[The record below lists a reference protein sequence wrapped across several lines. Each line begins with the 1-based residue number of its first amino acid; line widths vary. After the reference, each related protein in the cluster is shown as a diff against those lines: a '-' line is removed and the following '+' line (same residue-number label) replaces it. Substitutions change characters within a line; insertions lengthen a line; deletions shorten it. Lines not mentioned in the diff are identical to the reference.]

1 MRLDSETISLYSVI
15 SPFGEMSL
23 WSEMR
28 EDELREKG
36 EKAIRDCIDRVPFL
50 KIRDFQAEPESS
62 GKHPDF
68 LVRLET
74 IRGEFNLIVEAKS
87 SGQPRIARQAIDQLH
102 SYSAPVP
109 NPYAV
114 LLAPYISSP
123 TARLCETEGVGYVD
137 LAGNCRLSFGQVY
150 IEQRGKENPYSEK
163 RELRSLYSP
172 KSERILRV
180 LLTARQSAWKVK
192 KLAAAADVSLG
203 LVSKVKRVL
212 EDREWLDPHAS
223 GMRLRDPEASL
234 REWATEYPYRKHQA
248 KQYYSFASG
257 VDLERSIA
265 AAAHDCKAR
274 IAFTGFSAAVRY
286 APAVR
291 YNRSMVF
298 CTQDTACL
306 VEAAKLKPVESG
318 ANLTILIPYDEG
330 VFYGSKLR
338 DGIPVVSAVQ
348 AYIDVAQQAARGEE
362 AAAALLEEVIRN
374 QW

>member
-1 MRLDSETISLYSVI
+1 
-15 SPFGEMSL
+15 
-23 WSEMR
+23 MR
-28 EDELREKG
+28 ENELLEKG
-36 EKAIRDCIDRVPFL
+36 EEAIRDCIDRVSFL
-50 KIRDFQAEPESS
+50 KIRDFQAKPELS
-62 GKHPDF
+62 GRHPDF

-74 IRGEFNLIVEAKS
+74 SGGEFDLIVEAKS
-87 SGQPRIARQAIDQLH
+87 SGQPRIARQAIDRLH
-102 SYSAPVP
+102 VYSARVP

-114 LLAPYISSP
+114 LLAPYISGA
-123 TARLCETEGVGYVD
+123 TARLCESEGVGYID

-172 KSERILRV
+172 KSERVLRV
-180 LLTARQSAWKVK
+180 LLTARQPAWKVEE
-192 KLAAAADVSLG
+192 LAAAADVSLG

-212 EDREWLDPHAS
+212 EDREWLDAHAS

-234 REWATEYPYRKHQA
+234 REWAIEYHYRKHQA
-248 KQYYSFASG
+248 RQYYSFSSG
-257 VDLERSIA
+257 ADLERSIA
-265 AAAHDCKAR
+265 AAAHGCETR

-298 CTQDTACL
+298 CTGDAACL
-306 VEAAKLKPVESG
+306 AEAAKLKPVESG
-318 ANLTILIPYDEG
+318 ANLTILMPYDEG
-330 VFYGSKLR
+330 VFYGSELR